1 MGFDLNKIIKRYPIE
16 GLIFS
21 IKLNR
26 LHHAFIIVCAAITI
40 AACSGS
46 STPNT
51 VVINGSV
58 SSGGSIPAVAIGGAT
73 VSIYKAQPGA
83 PVFLV
88 QATTDSAGNFT
99 AKVPISNNGSSPNL
113 YYARATKAPSTE
125 LLAILGS
132 GPLSSVKM
140 NELTTVAAG
149 YAFAQFIQSDYSI
162 AGQPLPLSIAAGMA
176 ENLVAAQSGSAS
188 AVIQTSPNAYQTNT
202 WSAMGTLANVLAAC
216 TQGISSACSN
226 LFALAPNQNSVL
238 PSTNFQALVNIA
250 RNPANNVSAIFNLGS
265 VVTSFRPALT
275 ATQSPTS
282 SNVLEKLD
290 AWTLAVKVNDS
301 GSANC
306 PFGGPAN
313 VAFDAKGYAWINNNV
328 VQGTPDSSN
337 CLMVLKPDGK
347 PADGRNNTP
356 SSPITGGGILGSGFG
371 VAIDVL
377 GNIWS
382 GNFGWGNLIPASG
395 SVTKLSPLGAPL
407 SPSTGFT
414 TNLDRV
420 QGIAVDTSNN
430 IWMASHNNNT
440 VVVYPNGNSNNPL
453 TYLDSNLA
461 PFGMAIDS
469 QGDAWVT
476 YTNTDVVSKLR
487 IVSGQITK
495 LFTVNLPAGSNPKGI
510 AVDSQGNAWVAAGA
524 NSFVY
529 AINSS
534 GTLVGSYSGQ
544 GINGP
549 WGLSV
554 DAKQNIWVANFGT
567 SEPSTRYSIVQLCG
581 AVAAN
586 CPSGVAMG
594 TAISP
599 SSGYTLPSAGSEVLL
614 NSGQPLYGT
623 TNPIPAYLPLMRL
636 TSVNTDMAGNLWAA
650 NNWKPRG
657 LQDLV
662 SNPGGDGIVI
672 FVGLGAPTKAP
683 SLGPAKPL

>member
-1 MGFDLNKIIKRYPIE
+1 MPLHELLQAMFTIMKLDRLHQFL
-16 GLIFS
+16 LIF
-21 IKLNR
+21 
-26 LHHAFIIVCAAITI
+26 CAAIFI

-46 STPNT
+46 STPNN
-51 VVINGSV
+51 VVINGTV

-73 VSIYKAQPGA
+73 VSIFKAQLGA
-83 PVFLV
+83 PVLLV
-88 QATTDSAGNFT
+88 QTTTDSAGNFT
-99 AKVPISNNGSSPNL
+99 AKVPISYDGNAPSL
-113 YYARATKAPSTE
+113 YYARATKSPDIE
-125 LLAILGS
+125 LIAVLGS
-132 GPLSSVKM
+132 SPLSSVKI

-162 AGQPLPLSIAAGMA
+162 AGQSLPLSIAAGMA
-176 ENLVAAQSGSAS
+176 ENLVAAQTGTAS
-188 AVIQTSPNAYQTNT
+188 VVIQTSPNAYETNT
-202 WSAMGTLANVLAAC
+202 WSAIGSLGNILAAC
-216 TQGISSACSN
+216 TQGINNACSN
-226 LFALAPNQNSVL
+226 LFALAPNQNGVL

-250 RNPANNVSAIFNLGS
+250 RNPANNVSGIFNLAS

-275 ATQSPTS
+275 AAQGPSS
-282 SNVLEKLD
+282 SNVLQKLD
-290 AWTLAVKVNDS
+290 AWTLAVKVNNS

-313 VAFDAKGYAWINNNV
+313 VAFDAKGFAWINNNV
-328 VQGTPDSSN
+328 VQGTPSSSN
-337 CLMVLKPDGK
+337 CLMVLQPNGK

-371 VAIDVL
+371 IAIDLL

-382 GNFGWGNLIPASG
+382 GNFGWGNVNPAAG
-395 SVTKLSPLGAPL
+395 SVTTLSALGVPL
-407 SPSTGFT
+407 SPPTGFI
-414 TNLDRV
+414 NGISRV
-420 QGIAVDTSNN
+420 QGIAVDQSNN
-430 IWMASHNNNT
+430 IWMASYGNNT

-487 IVSGQITK
+487 ITGGQITK
-495 LFTVNLPAGSNPKGI
+495 LFTVALPAGSNPKGV

-524 NSFVY
+524 SSVVY
-529 AINSS
+529 MINSS
-534 GTLVGSYSGQ
+534 GTLRRDYSGQ

-554 DAKQNIWVANFGT
+554 DSKQNIWVANFGT
-567 SEPSTRYSIVQLCG
+567 DAPSTRYSIVQLCG
-581 AVAAN
+581 WIAAN
-586 CPSGVAMG
+586 CPSGIAMG

-599 SSGYTLPSAGSEVLL
+599 NSGYTLPSAGSEVLL
-614 NSGQPLYGT
+614 NSGQPLYGP

-636 TSVNTDMAGNLWAA
+636 TSVNADMAGNLWAA

-662 SNPGGDGIVI
+662 SNPGGDGMVI
-672 FVGLGAPTKAP
+672 FVGLGAATKAP
-683 SLGPAKPL
+683 SLGPARPL